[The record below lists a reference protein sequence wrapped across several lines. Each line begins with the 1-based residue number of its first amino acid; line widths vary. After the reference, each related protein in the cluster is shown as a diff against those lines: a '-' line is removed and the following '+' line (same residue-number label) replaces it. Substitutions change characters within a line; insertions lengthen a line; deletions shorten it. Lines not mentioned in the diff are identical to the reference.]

1 MLKKNKD
8 VQLVTFSRRLFFLGG
23 LKASLL
29 GVLIVRLV
37 QLQFYEAENFKL
49 LSDNNRFNI
58 NLIPPSRGKVLDRKG
73 RILSTNTSSFDVEI
87 IPEWSSNLRLS
98 LNEVSKIIP
107 LTESKINEIIKAS
120 VTQKSF
126 YPITIRENLDRQA
139 ISRLAVNSPY
149 LPGVQ
154 IKQNQRRIFPQGSLT
169 VHVTGYVGKV
179 SASELSYKFP
189 ELSLPG
195 IRIGKTGI
203 ELQYDHKLRG
213 KPGRK
218 RLEVNAVGKV
228 IRSSIEDKTID
239 GDDIYIS
246 LDVSLQTKAI
256 RRLQAGN
263 DKLVSIKK
271 PYVLRRLKSDNE
283 YARLLLEDRDFINQK
298 EDGNFALPEAGSIVV
313 MDIHSGEIISLV
325 SSPGY
330 DPNKF
335 DPGISAADWELLSNH
350 PRNPM
355 LNKAI
360 SGQYSPGS
368 TFKMIVAL
376 AALESGVINQNDKV
390 FCSGHVEFGEKKFHC
405 WNEFGHGNINVVKAL
420 ARSCDVFFY
429 QIALKT
435 GINKIAE
442 MSRRFGLGSK
452 TGIDLSG
459 ERNGLIPDRNWKKIN
474 KGKVWR
480 PGETVLAGIGQGY
493 VLSTPIQLAVM
504 TSRIANGGKL
514 VQPRLYFD
522 GEENLN
528 NYKHIDI
535 NVSNLRLI
543 QKSMEE
549 VTFDKFGTGR
559 NLRLNFKNYEM
570 AGKTGTVQV
579 RRISSSE
586 RENGVIKNEDL
597 PWKLRDHS
605 LYVGYAPIQSPK
617 YAISVIVEHGGS
629 GSSKAGPIARDI
641 MRATLKEDPTKFI
654 PDNPF
659 SKPKIL

>member
-1 MLKKNKD
+1 MSKKNKD
-8 VQLVTFSRRLFFLGG
+8 SQLVTFSRRLFFLGA
-23 LKASLL
+23 LKVSLL
-29 GVLIVRLV
+29 GILIGRLV
-37 QLQFYEAENFKL
+37 QLQLYEAENFKL

-58 NLIPPSRGKVLDRKG
+58 NLIPPSRGNVLDRKG

-390 FCSGHVEFGEKKFHC
+390 FCSGHMEFGEKKFHC

-459 ERNGLIPDRNWKKIN
+459 ERNGLIPDRNWKKN
-474 KGKVWR
+474 SRGKVWR

-522 GEENLN
+522 GKENF
-528 NYKHIDI
+528 NYDKNIDVNI
-535 NVSNLRLI
+535 SNLRLI

-559 NLRLNFKNYEM
+559 HLRLNFKNYEM